1 MKKDNFGTLIIL
13 INIVL
18 SLFLLTMKEDKIT
31 YFIVCIISN
40 IIAIIFSIFVL
51 KNQNKKL
58 MNVVSLVIN
67 IIVLICVIIYGIYFI

>member
-18 SLFLLTMKEDKIT
+18 SLFLLTMKEEKLT

-40 IIAIIFSIFVL
+40 IIAIIFSIFILLGAEVFTPL
-51 KNQNKKL
+51 PALGK
-58 MNVVSLVIN
+58 VFSSLFF
-67 IIVLICVIIYGIYFI
+67 CYTS

>member
-18 SLFLLTMKEDKIT
+18 SLFLLTMKEEKNT
-31 YFIVCIISN
+31 YFIVCMISN
-40 IIAIIFSIFVL
+40 IIAIIFSIFIL

-58 MNVVSLVIN
+58 MNIVSLVIN

>member
-1 MKKDNFGTLIIL
+1 MKKDNFGALVVL

-18 SLFLLTMKEDKIT
+18 TLFLLTMKEDKIT

-51 KNQNKKL
+51 KSQNKKL
-58 MNVVSLVIN
+58 MNIVSLVIN

>member
-18 SLFLLTMKEDKIT
+18 SLFLLTMKEEKLT

-58 MNVVSLVIN
+58 MNIVSLVIN
-67 IIVLICVIIYGIYFI
+67 ISILICVIIYGIYFI

>member
-1 MKKDNFGTLIIL
+1 MKKDNFGALVVL

-18 SLFLLTMKEDKIT
+18 TLFLLTMKEDKIT

-51 KNQNKKL
+51 NKQNIKL
-58 MNVVSLVIN
+58 MNVISLVIN

>member
-1 MKKDNFGTLIIL
+1 MKKDNFGALVVL

-18 SLFLLTMKEDKIT
+18 TLFLLTMKEDKIT

-51 KNQNKKL
+51 NKQNK
-58 MNVVSLVIN
+58 N
-67 IIVLICVIIYGIYFI
+67 

>member
-1 MKKDNFGTLIIL
+1 MKKDNFGKLIIL

-18 SLFLLTMKEDKIT
+18 SLFLLTMKEEKLT

-58 MNVVSLVIN
+58 MNIVSLVIN
-67 IIVLICVIIYGIYFI
+67 IIVLICVSIYGIYFI

>member
-18 SLFLLTMKEDKIT
+18 SLFLLTMEEEKLT

-51 KNQNKKL
+51 NKQNKKL
-58 MNVVSLVIN
+58 MNIVSLVIN

>member
-13 INIVL
+13 TNIVL
-18 SLFLLTMKEDKIT
+18 TLFLLTMKEEKLT

-51 KNQNKKL
+51 KSQNKKL
-58 MNVVSLVIN
+58 MNIVSLVIN

>member
-1 MKKDNFGTLIIL
+1 MKKDSFGTLIIL

-18 SLFLLTMKEDKIT
+18 SLFLLTMKEEKNT
-31 YFIVCIISN
+31 YFIVCMISN
-40 IIAIIFSIFVL
+40 IIAIIFSIFIL

-58 MNVVSLVIN
+58 MNIVSLVIN

>member
-18 SLFLLTMKEDKIT
+18 SLFLLTMKEEKLT

-40 IIAIIFSIFVL
+40 IIAIIFNIFIL

-58 MNVVSLVIN
+58 MNIVSLVIN

>member
-1 MKKDNFGTLIIL
+1 MKKDNFGALVVL

-18 SLFLLTMKEDKIT
+18 TLFLLTMKEDKIT

-51 KNQNKKL
+51 NKQNKKL
-58 MNVVSLVIN
+58 MNAISLVIN
-67 IIVLICVIIYGIYFI
+67 IIILICVIIYGIYFI

>member
-1 MKKDNFGTLIIL
+1 MKKDNFGVLVVL

-18 SLFLLTMKEDKIT
+18 TLFLLTMKEDKTT

-51 KNQNKKL
+51 NKQNKKL
-58 MNVVSLVIN
+58 MNVISLVIN
-67 IIVLICVIIYGIYFI
+67 IIILICAIIYGIYFI

>member
-13 INIVL
+13 TNIVL
-18 SLFLLTMKEDKIT
+18 TLFLLTMKEEKLT

-51 KNQNKKL
+51 KSQNKKL
-58 MNVVSLVIN
+58 MNVISLVIN
-67 IIVLICVIIYGIYFI
+67 IIILICVIIYGIYFI

>member
-1 MKKDNFGTLIIL
+1 MKKNNFGITVVL

-18 SLFLLTMKEDKIT
+18 SLFLLTMKEEKLT
-31 YFIVCIISN
+31 YFIVTIISN

-58 MNVVSLVIN
+58 MNIVSLVLN
-67 IIVLICVIIYGIYFI
+67 VIVLICVIIYGIYFI

>member
-18 SLFLLTMKEDKIT
+18 TLFLLTMKEEKLT

-58 MNVVSLVIN
+58 MNVISLVIN

>member
-13 INIVL
+13 INIVF
-18 SLFLLTMKEDKIT
+18 SLFLLTMKEEKNT
-31 YFIVCIISN
+31 YFIVCMISN
-40 IIAIIFSIFVL
+40 IIAIIFSIFIL

-58 MNVVSLVIN
+58 MNIVSLVIN